1 MKSTAKKLAVCA
13 AALCLLACGTAVS
26 AAAASPV
33 SGLALSGVA
42 MPWDQDVPA
51 ESIEAGSYTANMLL
65 GSSQQLSPV
74 VRPRNSTDS
83 VVFIS
88 DDTSILTVSNS
99 GVVQAVGVGT
109 TRITAAAGNQIC
121 AYTIVVSMD
130 SSMIVTEMDLSLSS
144 NTIYVGNSVSAQL
157 QVRPTSA
164 SNYATVAL
172 TSSNEKVATEV
183 AIGASI
189 AGVRSMC
196 CMKHVGLN
204 VAADCFMN
212 AAMSGINGGMIIL
225 TADDPSMHSSQNEQ
239 DNRIYGNFAMI
250 PMFEPSSQQEAYDM
264 VYHGFEL
271 SEKLGYP
278 ILLRVTTRMAHSRA
292 GVVTSPL
299 KPENRMNCPEDGRQ
313 RFILLPAL
321 ARKRFKSLLA
331 SQEAFTEASENS
343 AYNKYFDAPNKDL
356 GIITTGIAFNYLS
369 ENYPDGFEH
378 PVLKISQ
385 YPLPRKQ
392 VEKIVGEC
400 KEILV
405 LEEGYPVVEEQL
417 KGFLAKGVTVHGRLD
432 GTLQR
437 DGELTPD
444 AVGKALGK
452 EIQSYY
458 AIPEV
463 VEQRPPALCQGCGHR
478 DMYEALNE
486 VIAEY
491 NGTAKVFGDIG
502 CYTLG
507 ALPPFRAIDS
517 CIDMGASIT
526 MAKGAS
532 DAGVFPAISVIGD
545 STFTH
550 SGMTGLL
557 DCVNENTNITIVIS
571 DNETTAMTG
580 GQDSAGTGRLESICA
595 GIGVDPAHIRVMVP
609 LKKNY
614 EEMKAIIREEI
625 EYKGV
630 SVLIPRRECIQTL
643 TRKKKASKK

>member
-1 MKSTAKKLAVCA
+1 MEKHLFLGDEAVAQA
-13 AALCLLACGTAVS
+13 AIDAG
-26 AAAASPV
+26 
-33 SGLALSGVA
+33 LSGVYA
-42 MPWDQDVPA
+42 YPGTPSTEITEFIQ
-51 ESIEAGSYTANMLL
+51 GSAVAKER
-65 GSSQQLSPV
+65 GIHC
-74 VRPRNSTDS
+74 RWST
-83 VVFIS
+83 
-88 DDTSILTVSNS
+88 
-99 GVVQAVGVGT
+99 
-109 TRITAAAGNQIC
+109 
-121 AYTIVVSMD
+121 
-130 SSMIVTEMDLSLSS
+130 
-144 NTIYVGNSVSAQL
+144 
-157 QVRPTSA
+157 
-164 SNYATVAL
+164 
-172 TSSNEKVATEV
+172 NEKTAME
-183 AIGASI
+183 AALGMSY
-189 AGVRSMC
+189 AGKRALC

-212 AAMSGINGGMIIL
+212 AAMSGVNGGMIII

-239 DNRIYGNFAMI
+239 DNRMYGNFAMI
-250 PMFEPSSQQEAYDM
+250 PMLEPASQQEAYDM
-264 VYHGFEL
+264 VYDGFEL

-278 ILLRVTTRMAHSRA
+278 VLVRITTRMAHSRA
-292 GVVTSPL
+292 GVVRREQ
-299 KPENRMNCPEDGRQ
+299 KVENKMHTPEDGRQ

-321 ARKRFKSLLA
+321 ARKRFKTLIA
-331 SQEAFTEASENS
+331 AQDTFTAFSEASP
-343 AYNKYFDAPNKDL
+343 YNAYFDGPNKEL
-356 GIITTGIAFNYLS
+356 GIITTGIAFNYL
-369 ENYPDGFEH
+369 
-378 PVLKISQ
+378 IQ
-385 YPLPRKQ
+385 
-392 VEKIVGEC
+392 
-400 KEILV
+400 
-405 LEEGYPVVEEQL
+405 
-417 KGFLAKGVTVHGRLD
+417 VHGRLD

-452 EIQSYY
+452 RIESYY
-458 AIPEV
+458 ATPEV

-486 VIAEY
+486 VLAGY
-491 NGTAKVFGDIG
+491 KGAKVFGDIG

-507 ALPPFRAIDS
+507 ALPPFRAIDT

-532 DAGVFPAISVIGD
+532 DAGVYPAVSVIGD

-580 GQDSAGTGRLESICA
+580 GQDSAGTGRIESICA

-614 EEMKAIIREEI
+614 DEMKAIIREEI

-643 TRKKKASKK
+643 TRKKKASRK